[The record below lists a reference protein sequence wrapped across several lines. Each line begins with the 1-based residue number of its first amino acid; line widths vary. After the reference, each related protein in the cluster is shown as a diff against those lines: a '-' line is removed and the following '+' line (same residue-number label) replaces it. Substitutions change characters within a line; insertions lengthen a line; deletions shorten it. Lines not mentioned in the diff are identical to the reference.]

1 MKVYYQMND
10 KFLLEQRFNKSLST
24 YKDNAIVQNY
34 MAKKLLNMIEK
45 KKYCDVFEFG
55 CGCGL
60 LTNEFFKNF
69 QCGNYLANDIVQSCS
84 EYLSKI
90 SQKIVF
96 NCCDIEKMKL
106 DRNFDLII
114 SNATFQWLQNPK
126 TTVENFI
133 AHLKPNG
140 TLAFTTF
147 GINNFKELKKL
158 GYGIDYLK
166 IKDLENLFKDYKKN
180 LIIKEEIKTLYFKT
194 PYDVLKHIKF
204 SGVNAVSKISLT
216 KSKLND
222 FSSGYNK
229 YFKTND
235 DNFVTLTYHPIYIIF
250 QM

>member
-1 MKVYYQMND
+1 MND
-10 KFLLEQRFNKSLST
+10 KFLIEERFNKSLST

-34 MAKKLLNMIEK
+34 MAKKLLNMIER

-60 LTNEFFKNF
+60 LTEKFFKNF
-69 QCGNYLANDIVQSCS
+69 QCETYFANDIVQNCS
-84 EYLSKI
+84 EYLYKI
-90 SQKIVF
+90 SQKIEF
-96 NCCDIEKMKL
+96 NCCDIEKMNFARK
-106 DRNFDLII
+106 FDLII
-114 SNATFQWLQNPK
+114 SNATFQWLQDPK
-126 TTVENFI
+126 TAVENFI

-158 GYGIDYLK
+158 GYGINYLK
-166 IKDLENLFKDYKKN
+166 IKDLENLFTDYKKN

-204 SGVNAVSKISLT
+204 SGVNAVNKISLT